1 MNGSP
6 HLHNHIQHW
15 RIYAFVLIVVAIFAI
30 FIGRLFYL
38 QILQGS
44 VYTAQAVENSTKT
57 LNIPAPRGIIYDR
70 NGVVLARNV
79 ASYNVVMTAANLP
92 DDPGAVQSIFRQ
104 LSDLIGVPVNGGP
117 LTQDNPYVPCV
128 SNHGIEQ
135 IYEYGINSTPYDPVR
150 VKCDVDRQTAMI
162 IQEKAVDWPGISI
175 EIQPIRDYPT
185 GSLTASM
192 IGFLGPIPANRE
204 AEFTAAG
211 LVPNRDK
218 VGYAGLEL
226 EFQDILAGKN
236 GTTVVQK
243 DVAGKELEPISPP
256 IQPLPGYNLHLT
268 IDTRLQQAAEAIF
281 KTDLDNWNAY
291 FGKIVFSTGV
301 VIAMNPKTGEI
312 LAMVSY
318 PSYENNR
325 FARLIPEYYY
335 NQLINDP
342 TNPLLNHAVGDVL
355 PIGSVFKLVTA
366 VGGLNEGVVTPDE
379 IIQTP
384 GKLVIT
390 EKYNPNDP
398 GQSKEFVDW
407 IYKTNPG
414 GFGQLDFVHALANSS
429 NVYFYKVG
437 GGYKDEVPNGGLGIC
452 RLGTYAHAMG
462 YGPRPDVLLPDE
474 QDGLIPDPS
483 WKRITHAESWSI
495 GDTYIAS
502 VGQGYDLGTPIQ
514 VLMSAATVANNG
526 KQMQPTLIRD
536 VTDGEGN
543 VVPLYLD
550 SQGNFT
556 SDPAK
561 GIRQISPFLPQ
572 ARWDLTRDPMIQEY
586 NPITVRGCEPI
597 PNQLKTVQPWV
608 FQKIQEGMRLA
619 VTVGTLSG
627 ESIGFQKLDIAAAG
641 KTGTAEYCDQYA
653 AAQNLC
659 VPGDW
664 PAHAW
669 TLSFAPYDNP
679 EIAIVAYVYN
689 GTEGSTVAGPIVR
702 KVMQAY
708 FELKAMDN
716 ANKAP

>member
-6 HLHNHIQHW
+6 HLHNHIKHW
-15 RIYAFVLIVVAIFAI
+15 RIYSFIIIFAAIFAI

-38 QILQGS
+38 QILQGPT
-44 VYTAQAVENSTKT
+44 YTAQAVENSTKT
-57 LNIPAPRGIIYDR
+57 VNLPAPRGIIYDR
-70 NGVVLARNV
+70 NSVILARNV
-79 ASYNVVMTAANLP
+79 ASYNVVMTAADLP
-92 DDPGAVQSIFRQ
+92 DDSGAVQSIFRQ
-104 LSDLIGVPVNGGP
+104 LSALIGVPVDGGA
-117 LTQDNPYVPCV
+117 LTKDNPFVPCV
-128 SNHGIEQ
+128 SNHGIQQ
-135 IYEYGINSTPYDPVR
+135 IYEYGISSTPYDPVR
-150 VKCDVDRQTAMI
+150 VKCDVDRRTAMI
-162 IQEKAVDWPGISI
+162 VQEKAVDWPGISI

-185 GSLTASM
+185 GELTASI

-204 AEFTAAG
+204 AQFTAEG

-226 EFQDILAGKN
+226 EFQDVLAGKN
-236 GTTVVQK
+236 GTRVVQK
-243 DVAGKELEPISPP
+243 DVAGKQLEPVSPP
-256 IQPLPGYNLHLT
+256 VQPVPGYNLLLST
-268 IDTRLQQAAEAIF
+268 E
-281 KTDLDNWNAY
+281 LDDWNAY

-301 VIAMNPKTGEI
+301 VIAMNPKTGEV

-325 FARLIPEYYY
+325 FARFIPEYYY
-335 NQLINDP
+335 NQLVNDP

-355 PIGSVFKLVTA
+355 PVGSVFKLVTA

-379 IIQTP
+379 IIKTP

-398 GQSKEFVDW
+398 GRSKEFVDW
-407 IYKTNPG
+407 IYRTNPA

-437 GGYKDEVPNGGLGIC
+437 GGFKDEIPNGGLGIC

-462 YGPRPDVLLPDE
+462 YGPRPGILLPDE
-474 QDGLIPDPS
+474 QDGLIPTPT

-514 VLMSAATVANNG
+514 VLLSAVTVANDG

-550 SQGNFT
+550 AQGNFT
-556 SDPAK
+556 TDPTNSV
-561 GIRQISPFLPQ
+561 RQISPFLPQ
-572 ARWDLTRDPMIQEY
+572 ARWDLTKDPMIQEY

-597 PNQLKTVQPWV
+597 PNKLKTVQPWV

-619 VTVGTLSG
+619 VTEGTLSG
-627 ESIGFQKLDIAAAG
+627 KSIGFQKLDIAAAG

-653 AAQNLC
+653 AARNLC
-659 VPGDW
+659 APGDW

-689 GTEGSTVAGPIVR
+689 GGEGSTVAGPIVR